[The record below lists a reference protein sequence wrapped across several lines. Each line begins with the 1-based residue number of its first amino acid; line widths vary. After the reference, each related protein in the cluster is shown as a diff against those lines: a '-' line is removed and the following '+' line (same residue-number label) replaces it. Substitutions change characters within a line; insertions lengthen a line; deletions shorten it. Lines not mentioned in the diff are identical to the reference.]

1 MKAASYTGLL
11 FLSVG
16 MLFIA
21 ANATDS
27 AALQIGN
34 LEPED
39 GAAWKAD
46 RVKLYNPIGSG
57 LLSALL
63 PGAGQV
69 YTGHYV
75 KAVFHPALEAIFVS
89 MAIFWDETAQ
99 LYNSNARSYRA
110 WEAADTSDYGKM
122 GYRELSLL
130 SSHTALTARFSQYDF
145 SAWAVGAHVFN
156 ILDALQ
162 ASNRFVNAGERN
174 PRTAALLA
182 AIPGLGL
189 GQLYNGSLSKAG
201 MVMMTQVSL
210 GFMAYNSN
218 RLMDRAALN
227 YARLTDPKADSLT
240 LLLKGQYS
248 DDWYG
253 HLRRSFT
260 NRNMYLWYSIFFYFY
275 SMFDSV
281 VDAYLHDYP
290 EKMKIAPDLII
301 GKDSFSFSLT
311 TCVRLPKATQ

>member
-1 MKAASYTGLL
+1 MNPTSFTGLI
-11 FLSVG
+11 FLSLG
-16 MLFIA
+16 MVFSTAHAI
-21 ANATDS
+21 DS

-34 LEPED
+34 LEFED
-39 GAAWKAD
+39 SAAWKAD
-46 RVKLYNPIGSG
+46 KVKLYNPLGSG
-57 LLSALL
+57 LLSGIL

-69 YTGHYV
+69 YTGHYI
-75 KAVFHPALEAIFVS
+75 KAVFYPALEAIFVS

-99 LYNSNARSYRA
+99 LYTTNARSYLA
-110 WEAADTSDYGKM
+110 WEAADTSEYGKVD
-122 GYRELSLL
+122 YHELSLL
-130 SSHTALTARFSQYDF
+130 SRHAALTARFSQYDF
-145 SAWAVGAHVFN
+145 TAWAIGAHVFN
-156 ILDALQ
+156 LLDALQ
-162 ASNRFVNAGERN
+162 ASNRFVNTGERN

-210 GFMAYNSN
+210 GLMAYNSN
-218 RLMDRAALN
+218 RLMDRATQN
-227 YARLTDPKADSLT
+227 YARLTDPQADSLT

-253 HLRRSFT
+253 HRRRSFT

-275 SMFDSV
+275 SMFDAV

-290 EKMKIAPDLII
+290 EKMKITPDLTI

-311 TCVRLPKATQ
+311 TCVRLPKAAQ